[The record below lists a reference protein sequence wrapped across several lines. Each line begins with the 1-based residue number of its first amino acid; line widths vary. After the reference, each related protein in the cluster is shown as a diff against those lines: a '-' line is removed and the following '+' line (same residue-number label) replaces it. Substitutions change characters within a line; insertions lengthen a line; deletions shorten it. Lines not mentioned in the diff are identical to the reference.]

1 MKYKLIFGV
10 RDVTERAGEREA
22 SGLESPSFYDVHELS
37 QIVITVDPAELEK
50 HVRKQ
55 LEEIDAPSEEMLR
68 TFKRTAVLEL
78 AQAACQLMLSAMA
91 SKIVDHATVK
101 A

>member
-22 SGLESPSFYDVHELS
+22 NGLESASFYDVHELS
-37 QIVITVDPAELEK
+37 QVVITVDPAALDA
-50 HVRKQ
+50 HVQKQ
-55 LEEIDAPSEEMLR
+55 LAGISDPSPEMIH
-68 TFKRTAVLEL
+68 TFQRTAVLDL
-78 AQAACQLMLSAMA
+78 AQAACTLMLSSAA